1 MKVALIQST
10 VKEHKE
16 ANLTHIHHL
25 MDLLPEDVD
34 VVVLPEMF
42 ITPYEHEYFRNNAI
56 TKGDESYQYLSR
68 LAKVFGVILVAGSV
82 PELDN
87 DKLYNTTF
95 VFDQFGDLMGSYRKM
110 HLFSITYPN
119 GKHFDEGDR
128 ITAGDTPVI
137 VDTPFGK
144 IGLMICFDIRFP
156 ALAKYYQQH
165 GVNCI
170 IVPAAFNTFTGPR
183 HWDVTFRARA
193 IDNQLFMLGCSPAAD
208 SFGNYE
214 IHGHSLMVNPMGVIT
229 HQSGEVEDILIAQL
243 DLNEVEQARQ
253 LLPIVSNQRDIH

>member
-10 VKEHKE
+10 VKEHAK

-25 MDLLPEDVD
+25 MDLLPKDVD
-34 VVVLPEMF
+34 LVVLPEMF
-42 ITPYEHEYFRNNAI
+42 ITPYDHEYFKKNAM
-56 TKGDESYQYLSR
+56 TKGDEQYQYLSH
-68 LAKVFGVILVAGSV
+68 LAKSFGVILVAGSV
-82 PELDN
+82 PELDKK
-87 DKLYNTTF
+87 KLYNTTF
-95 VFDQFGDLMGSYRKM
+95 VFDQNGVLIGSYRKM

-119 GKHFDEGDR
+119 GKRFDEEDR
-128 ITAGDTPVI
+128 ITAGDTPTVI
-137 VDTPFGK
+137 DTPFGK

-156 ALAKYYQQH
+156 ALSNYYQQQ
-165 GVNCI
+165 GVSCI

-214 IHGHSLMVNPMGVIT
+214 IYGHSLIVNPMGIIT
-229 HQSGEVEDILIAQL
+229 DQSGEVEDILIAQL
-243 DLNEVEQARQ
+243 DLSEVDQAREQ
-253 LLPIVSNQRDIH
+253 LPIVSNQRDIL